1 MNGKIG
7 NFQRGL
13 PQQITARLVAGLVLL
28 TSAGCGQEATTT
40 LHDESTAEEQANPQA
55 HSESAADDQTLNL
68 RGQSGL
74 RIDGRTISADPSVVI
89 EDCDGVMLINCDLR
103 SVSVRGSTNILVV
116 NSHLHDSPNNAVY
129 FDDCE
134 TVLVQGNRV
143 ERVRTGVLAHRS
155 TGVRMI
161 GNYVE
166 DVQGPMPGG
175 QLVQFDKVT
184 GPGNVVAQNYGV
196 NHRDTSNPEDMISMY
211 QSHGTEESPILI
223 EDNYL
228 MGDPVHGSAGKSGSG
243 SGIMLGDGGGSWQT
257 CVANKL
263 INPGQA
269 GIGVASGEDIV
280 VQFNVVR
287 GERSDVSNVGVYV
300 WEQYDQPAG
309 RVVVFENI
317 VAWVDAQD
325 RDNPFW
331 DGGGFRVVERG
342 NNTFGGRAMLD
353 DIPAPSPPSVAP
365 SPPRPYVDSD
375 E

>member
-1 MNGKIG
+1 M
-7 NFQRGL
+7 RHS
-13 PQQITARLVAGLVLL
+13 RLGRHLAGLLAVGLACFL
-28 TSAGCGQEATTT
+28 TAGCGGEGASPPEQPPATHGQGPGAGVEGPESGEEP
-40 LHDESTAEEQANPQA
+40 LH
-55 HSESAADDQTLNL
+55 L
-68 RGQSGL
+68 RGQSGI
-74 RIDGRTISADPSVVI
+74 RINGRTITADPSIVI
-89 EDCDGVMLINCDLR
+89 EGCEGVTIVDCDLR
-103 SVSVRGSTNILVV
+103 SVSVHGSTNIRVV

-155 TGVRMI
+155 TGVRVI

-196 NHRDTSNPEDMISMY
+196 NHRDTSSPEDMISMY
-211 QSHGTEESPILI
+211 QSHGTEQSPILI

-263 INPGQA
+263 INPGQV

-280 VQFNVVR
+280 VQFNVVQ

-309 RVVVFENI
+309 RIVVFENI
-317 VAWVDAQD
+317 VAWVDAQG

-353 DIPAPSPPSVAP
+353 DTPARSPPSVAP
-365 SPPRPYVDSD
+365 NPPRPYVESD